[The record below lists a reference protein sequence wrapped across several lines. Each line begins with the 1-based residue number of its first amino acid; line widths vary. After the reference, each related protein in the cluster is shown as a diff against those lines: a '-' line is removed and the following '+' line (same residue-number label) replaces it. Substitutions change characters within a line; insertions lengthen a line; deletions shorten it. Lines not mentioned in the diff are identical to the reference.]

1 MLYAGCSY
9 KTMGKWHSEME
20 GKTWTWFDCIR
31 ADWGQT
37 SVTTLDACE
46 PRYASVCL
54 HVRVRVWDFHIT
66 LPSRLLVWPGKLSL
80 KVSLVFQCLSA
91 LRGAGVVDA
100 CWETCPGNLP
110 VLPSSCKCAWN
121 IKHETSGA
129 NFSDFSQWLQQ
140 KHIRYPT
147 TKEMWSVS
155 GKQHQKR
162 QGVSLLIFKMPTTLL
177 HLPDLRAFT
186 QGSML
191 LRSSNDSPQLI
202 RGNKSLIS
210 VVAPLTGPPQERGGQ
225 AKPAIKRRL
234 LTHIKPRQVYFF
246 SLVDFDLR
254 FFVLSKK

>member
-9 KTMGKWHSEME
+9 KNMGKWHSEME

-66 LPSRLLVWPGKLSL
+66 LPSRLLVWPGKLSF

-91 LRGAGVVDA
+91 LRGAGVMDA

-121 IKHETSGA
+121 TKHETSGA
-129 NFSDFSQWLQQ
+129 NFSDYSHWLQQ

-147 TKEMWSVS
+147 TKEMRSTS

-177 HLPDLRAFT
+177 HLSDLRTFT

-191 LRSSNDSPQLI
+191 PGSSNDSPQQQQKFNI
-202 RGNKSLIS
+202 CCRSADRPTSRKRWTSQTCNKTSAFNPHQTSTSL
-210 VVAPLTGPPQERGGQ
+210 
-225 AKPAIKRRL
+225 
-234 LTHIKPRQVYFF
+234 FF
-246 SLVDFDLR
+246 FKLLR
-254 FFVLSKK
+254 FFVQSKK